1 MKIAFVGKGG
11 SGKSST
17 SWLITK
23 MLENMGKQVL
33 AVDADHNMDLTS
45 LLGYDYESIPL
56 MYRTD
61 KDFSSV
67 VGKKQDATWG
77 SILNNPDI
85 ENIKFTVYPEDEYT
99 ASIVTP
105 ISENL
110 KLITVGLGD
119 PETLYAGKC
128 AHGLSNPLKYY
139 LGLLREKNAWAVIDS
154 VAGID
159 MVNFGLFSGIDA
171 MVCVVEPH
179 INSVKVY
186 KQIKEIARKTNLKL
200 YIIIN
205 KPKDNELYREL
216 VAENRDRILGELP
229 FDEAIVNY
237 EFDALSPET
246 KNTLSGIVASLEKV
260 SRTDHLASLVAFHKE
275 KVKFEE

>member
-17 SWLITK
+17 SWLMVKT
-23 MLENMGKQVL
+23 LESMGKRVL
-33 AVDADHNMDLTS
+33 AIDADHNMDLTS

-56 MYRTD
+56 MYRTE

-67 VGKKQDATWG
+67 VGKKQNETWA
-77 SILNNPDI
+77 SILSNPNI
-85 ENIKFTVYPEDEYT
+85 ENIKFTVYPEDPYT
-99 ASIVTP
+99 ESIATTV
-105 ISENL
+105 SENL
-110 KLITVGLGD
+110 KLVTVGLGD

-139 LGLLREKNAWAVIDS
+139 LGFLRENDSWTIIDS

-186 KQIKEIARKTNLKL
+186 KQIKEIARKTGLKL

-216 VAENRDRILGELP
+216 KSENKETILGELP
-229 FDEAIVNY
+229 FDEAVINY
-237 EFDALSPET
+237 EFEVLSPAT
-246 KNTLSGIVASLEKV
+246 KKVLEGIVTSLEKV
-260 SRTDHLASLVAFHKE
+260 TGADHFASLVAFHKE
-275 KVKFEE
+275 KTKFE